1 MKLQPRDAPGYFAR
15 AEPPRP
21 GLLIYGEDAMR
32 VALKR
37 QEVILAMIGAQG
49 ESEMRLTRID
59 GADARKDPALVG
71 DAMKATGFFP
81 GPRAVLVDEATDSLT
96 DAVAAALDDWREG
109 DACLVVT
116 AGKQLPPSSR
126 LRKLFEAR
134 PDVWC
139 AAIYNDPPSRA
150 EIETVLKRA
159 GAGEITREGMA
170 EIEALSRALDPGDF
184 RQTIEKLAL
193 YKHGDPTPVTPDD
206 VAAAAPT
213 STEAD
218 VDAVLDVVAEAQ
230 AQEIGPLLRRLEAQG
245 ITPVGLCIA
254 ASRHFRA
261 LHAAAADPEGPA
273 KAFARR
279 RMNFK
284 RRDRMVRQAQ
294 SWGTAKAGE
303 AVHLLTDTD
312 LALRSSARMPEMAL
326 VERTL
331 IRLAMLG
338 RR

>member
-193 YKHGDPTPVTPDD
+193 YKYGDPTPVTPDD
-206 VAAAAPT
+206 VAAAPPPRPKRT
-213 STEAD
+213 WTRFSTWS
-218 VDAVLDVVAEAQ
+218 
-230 AQEIGPLLRRLEAQG
+230 PR
-245 ITPVGLCIA
+245 P
-254 ASRHFRA
+254 
-261 LHAAAADPEGPA
+261 
-273 KAFARR
+273 RR
-279 RMNFK
+279 RRSARFSAGSK
-284 RRDRMVRQAQ
+284 RRGSRRSVSALPRAAISVRF
-294 SWGTAKAGE
+294 
-303 AVHLLTDTD
+303 
-312 LALRSSARMPEMAL
+312 MPPPPIP
-326 VERTL
+326 R
-331 IRLAMLG
+331 G
-338 RR
+338 RRRRSPAGG